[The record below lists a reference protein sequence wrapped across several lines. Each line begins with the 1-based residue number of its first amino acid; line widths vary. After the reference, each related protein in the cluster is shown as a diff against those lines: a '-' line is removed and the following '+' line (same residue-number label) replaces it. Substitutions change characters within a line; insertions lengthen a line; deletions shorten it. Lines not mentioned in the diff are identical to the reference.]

1 MVVTGWGQITK
12 DERITEEKFEDIN
25 PSAKTLKKGT
35 VPHIDYRQCST
46 PQINEY
52 FNGENV
58 IGKNVEVDVDLEIC
72 AGGPSG
78 KYNCLRI
85 VLLLNTQI
93 LLPVLI
99 NFI

>member
-12 DERITEEKFEDIN
+12 DERITEENFEDIN

-78 KYNCLRI
+78 KYLQLFKNSFTFRYPNI
-85 VLLLNTQI
+85 IAFFN
-93 LLPVLI
+93 
-99 NFI
+99 